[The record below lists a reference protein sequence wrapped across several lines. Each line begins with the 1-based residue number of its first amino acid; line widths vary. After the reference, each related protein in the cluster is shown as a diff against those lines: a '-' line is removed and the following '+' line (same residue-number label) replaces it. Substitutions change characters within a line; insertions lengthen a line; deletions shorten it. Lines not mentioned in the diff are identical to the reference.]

1 MLLVIIAS
9 ISIFIVVFTSFIKI
23 ILDIYIKYQI
33 TVLLDLAIL
42 FKHICIAHLD
52 STRAAHIFS
61 NDERNH
67 ILHEITKS
75 TNKFRKS
82 LIINSI
88 TDLSLENYI
97 DDITELFKV
106 CDNMNYITIQ
116 TTAHELEYIAWI
128 LISRRVSLFNQIK
141 VVNNTFSYLKK

>member
-1 MLLVIIAS
+1 MLLVIIVS
-9 ISIFIVVFTSFIKI
+9 ISIFIVTFTSFIKI

-42 FKHICIAHLD
+42 FKHICISHLD

-61 NDERNH
+61 NDERNY

>member
-1 MLLVIIAS
+1 MAS
-9 ISIFIVVFTSFIKI
+9 IKI
-23 ILDIYIKYQI
+23 ILDMYIKYQI
-33 TVLLDLAIL
+33 TVLLDLALL
-42 FKHICIAHLD
+42 FKHICINHLE
-52 STRAAHIFS
+52 STRAARIFS

-67 ILHEITKS
+67 ILHEITSS
-75 TNKFRKS
+75 TNKFRRS

-97 DDITELFKV
+97 DDATELFKV

-116 TTAHELEYIAWI
+116 TTAHELEYVAWI

-141 VVNNTFSYLKK
+141 IVNNIFLYLKK

>member
-1 MLLVIIAS
+1 MLLVIIVS
-9 ISIFIVVFTSFIKI
+9 ILILIAIFISFIKI

-33 TVLLDLAIL
+33 TVLLDLALL

-52 STRAAHIFS
+52 STRAARIFS

-67 ILHEITKS
+67 ILYEITKS
-75 TNKFRKS
+75 VNKFRKS

-88 TDLSLENYI
+88 SDLSLENYI
-97 DDITELFKV
+97 DDSTELFKV

-116 TTAHELEYIAWI
+116 TTAHELEYVAWI

-141 VVNNTFSYLKK
+141 ILKKIVEF